1 VLPVV
6 PLNPKNPADRVA
18 ASRAGHERVHE
29 RSLPPA
35 RGGGPAPRDVEARIS
50 ALDAPLIVASNRGP
64 VTFERNE
71 QEVLAPRRGAGGLVT
86 ALIGALQE
94 AQGLWVAAAMSDG
107 DREVVAGPDGG
118 RIDMHGYGSAYRL
131 RYLDVPPDMYEGYY
145 NRISNGVLWFAHH
158 YLWDTV
164 RSPAFDQ
171 DTQRAWRDYVEVNRR
186 FATALAE
193 EASHAGGEPTFLIQD
208 YHLALVP
215 RFLRELRPEAL
226 IAHFSHTSMAGPTYF
241 RMLPSQIHDQLLL
254 GMVGA
259 DVLGFHATAWAENFL
274 LSARQLPGVRVD
286 LARSRIFAGGRNV
299 AVRIHPISVD
309 AAPMRATA
317 ATAEIQSL
325 RHELNRW
332 RGNARLIL
340 RVDRLELTKN
350 ILRGFLAY
358 ELLLRRDPSWRRRVR
373 FLALLSPSRMDVPEY
388 REYAEACL
396 AEADRINRDLGD
408 DGWKPIDVRLREDYP
423 GALAAYGLYDVL
435 LVNPVI
441 DGMNLVA
448 MEGPLMNR
456 RHGVLVLSR
465 NAGAFGRLGRYAVG
479 VNPFDLN
486 EMADALATALEMPED
501 ERARRARGLSRLV
514 LSNPP
519 ARWVRSQLEDLEK
532 VRRRRDELS
541 P

>member
-1 VLPVV
+1 ML
-6 PLNPKNPADRVA
+6 
-18 ASRAGHERVHE
+18 RA
-29 RSLPPA
+29 
-35 RGGGPAPRDVEARIS
+35 S
-50 ALDAPLIVASNRGP
+50 ALDAPLVVASNRGP
-64 VTFERNE
+64 VTFEADE
-71 QEVLAPRRGAGGLVT
+71 HGELTPRRGSGGLVT

-94 AQGLWVAAAMSDG
+94 AGGLWVAAAMSEG
-107 DREVVAGPDGG
+107 DRRMVAGNEGG
-118 RIDMHGYGSAYRL
+118 RVDMHAYGSTYRL
-131 RYLDVPPDMYEGYY
+131 RYLDVPPDMYDGYY

-164 RSPAFDQ
+164 RSPAFDE
-171 DTQRAWRDYVEVNRR
+171 DDRRAWDQYVEVNRR

-193 EASHAGGEPTFLIQD
+193 EAAHAGGEPVFLIQD
-208 YHLALVP
+208 YQLSLVP
-215 RFLRELRPEAL
+215 RFLREMRPDAL

-241 RMLPSQIHDQLLL
+241 RMLPTDIHDQVLL
-254 GMVGA
+254 GMLGA

-286 LARSRIFAGGRNV
+286 LARSRITAGGRNV

-309 AAPMRATA
+309 AAPMRETA
-317 ATAEIQSL
+317 ASREVRSL
-325 RHELNRW
+325 RHDLNKW
-332 RGNARLIL
+332 RGNNRLIL

-358 ELLLRRDPSWRRRVR
+358 ELLLRREPSWRERVR

-396 AEADRINRDLGD
+396 AEADRINHELGEE
-408 DGWKPIDVRLREDYP
+408 GWTPIEVRLREDYP

-435 LVNPVI
+435 FVNPVI

-448 MEGPLMNR
+448 MEGPLLNR

-465 NAGAFGRLGRYAVG
+465 NAGAFGRLGRYALG
-479 VNPFDLN
+479 VNPFDLG
-486 EMADALATALEMPED
+486 EMSDALAAALEMPAD
-501 ERARRARGLSRLV
+501 DRARRARGLSRLV
-514 LSNPP
+514 LANPP
-519 ARWVRSQLEDLEK
+519 ARWVRSQLEDLER
-532 VRRRRDELS
+532 VRRRRAGVS